1 MAQNTNKDLNKEI
14 HFKELSQ
21 VEQEKVQAKK
31 RIKAYLGVI
40 IGTIIY
46 SLGVVWILRLGGF
59 FSGGATGASQLI
71 VGLFEKF
78 NPDGDATRFMS
89 NNLGTFIMLINIPLF
104 LLGWKGVSKHFV
116 ILTAVSIIL
125 QTLIMNLLSMYT
137 ISPFVLVIQDGA
149 IQGLVNGYTEN
160 TLETYGVTKEI
171 LEFLRVDSSDLIE
184 IIRSGRFNILQTDT
198 AYQAQAFF
206 KENMSTGTRLL
217 LAVIG
222 GFVCGMGA
230 AICLKSGGSTGG
242 MDIVANY
249 LQVKKQLPFTKIQST
264 VDTVIILSSV
274 IISIENVLF
283 TLVRLVVYMTTIDRV
298 YKTYKTNRIE
308 IITSKGEEVKT
319 ALLTYLGHG
328 VTIYQCVGGYTN
340 TQKATIVCYVSSYET
355 PLYVEAVK
363 EVDEKAFISVTKTLM
378 IKGNY
383 VQKSIN

>member
-1 MAQNTNKDLNKEI
+1 MGQNINKDIKNEI

-21 VEQEKVQAKK
+21 AEKEKVQLKK
-31 RIKAYLGVI
+31 KIKAYIGVI
-40 IGTIIY
+40 LGTVIY
-46 SLGVVWILRLGGF
+46 SVGVVWILRLGGF

-78 NPDGDATRFMS
+78 NPGANITKFMS
-89 NNLGTFIMLINIPLF
+89 NNLGTFILLINIPLF
-104 LLGWKGVSKHFV
+104 LLGWRGVSKHFV

-125 QTLIMNLLSMYT
+125 QTVIMNLLSMYT
-137 ISPFVLVIQDGA
+137 ISPFVLLVQDGA
-149 IQGLVNGYTEN
+149 IQGLVNGATEN
-160 TLETYGVTKEI
+160 TLETYGVTKEV
-171 LEFLRVDSSDLIE
+171 LEFLKVDSTDLID
-184 IIRSGRFNILQTDT
+184 IIRSGHFNIYKSDL
-198 AYQAQAFF
+198 AYQAQSFF
-206 KENMSTGTRLL
+206 SAHMSTGTRLL

-222 GFVCGMGA
+222 GFVCGLGA

-274 IISIENVLF
+274 IVSVENVLF

-308 IITSKGEEVKT
+308 IVTSKPEELRV

-328 VTIYQCVGGYTN
+328 LTIYQCVGGFTN
-340 TQKATIVCYVSSYET
+340 SQKATIVVYASSFET

-363 EVDEKAFISVTKTLM
+363 EVDPKAFISVTKTLM

-383 VQKSIN
+383 VQKTIN

>member
-1 MAQNTNKDLNKEI
+1 MAQNINKDIKNEI

-21 VEQEKVQAKK
+21 AEKEKVQLKK
-31 RIKAYLGVI
+31 KIKAYIGVI
-40 IGTIIY
+40 LGTIIY
-46 SLGVVWILRLGGF
+46 SVGVVWILRLGGF

-78 NPDGDATRFMS
+78 SPGTDITRFIS
-89 NNLGTFIMLINIPLF
+89 NNLGTFILLINIPLF

-125 QTLIMNLLSMYT
+125 QTVLMNLLSMYT
-137 ISPFVLVIQDGA
+137 ISPFVFLVQDGA

-160 TLETYGVTKEI
+160 TLETYGVAKEV
-171 LEFLRVDSSDLIE
+171 LEFLRVDSTDLID
-184 IIRSGRFNILQTDT
+184 IIRSGSFNIYKSDL
-198 AYQAQAFF
+198 AYEAQSFF
-206 KENMSTGTRLL
+206 SAHMSTGTRLL

-222 GFVCGMGA
+222 GFVCGLGA

-264 VDTVIILSSV
+264 VDTIIILSSV
-274 IISIENVLF
+274 IISVENVLF

-308 IITSKGEEVKT
+308 IVTSKPEELRV

-328 VTIYQCVGGYTN
+328 LTIYQCIGGFTN
-340 TQKATIVCYVSSYET
+340 SAKSTIVVYASSFET

-363 EVDEKAFISVTKTLM
+363 EVDPKAFISVTKTLM

-383 VQKSIN
+383 VQKTIN

>member
-1 MAQNTNKDLNKEI
+1 MAQNVNKDLKNEI
-14 HFKELSQ
+14 HFKELSHE
-21 VEQEKVQAKK
+21 EQEKVQLKK
-31 RIKAYLGVI
+31 KIKAYIGVI
-40 IGTIIY
+40 FGTIIY

-78 NPDGDATRFMS
+78 NPTADVTKFMS
-89 NNLGTFIMLINIPLF
+89 NNLGTFILLINIPLF
-104 LLGWKGVSKHFV
+104 LLGWRGVSKHFV
-116 ILTAVSIIL
+116 ILTAVSILL
-125 QTLIMNLLSMYT
+125 QTLVMNLVSTYT
-137 ISPFVLVIQDGA
+137 ISPFVLLVQDGA
-149 IQGLVNGYTEN
+149 IQGIVNSYTDT
-160 TLETYGVTKEI
+160 TLETYNVSREV
-171 LEFLRVDSSDLIE
+171 LEFLRVDSTDLIE
-184 IIRSGRFNILQTDT
+184 ILRSGNFSILKSDLAYEAQKFFT
-198 AYQAQAFF
+198 AH
-206 KENMSTGTRLL
+206 MSTGTRLL

-274 IISIENVLF
+274 IISVENVLF
-283 TLVRLVVYMTTIDRV
+283 TLVRLVVYMTTIDKV

-308 IITSKGEEVKT
+308 IVTTKAEEVRV
-319 ALLTYLGHG
+319 ALITYLGHG
-328 VTIYQCVGGYTN
+328 LTIYQCVGGYTN
-340 TQKATIVCYVSSYET
+340 SDKATIVVYASSYET

-383 VQKSIN
+383 VQKTIN

>member
-1 MAQNTNKDLNKEI
+1 MGQNINKDIKNEI

-21 VEQEKVQAKK
+21 AEKEKVQLKK
-31 RIKAYLGVI
+31 KIKAYIGVI
-40 IGTIIY
+40 LGTIIY
-46 SLGVVWILRLGGF
+46 SIGVVWILRLGGF

-78 NPDGDATRFMS
+78 NPGADITKFMS
-89 NNLGTFIMLINIPLF
+89 NNLGTFILLINIPLF
-104 LLGWKGVSKHFV
+104 LLGWRGVSKHFV

-125 QTLIMNLLSMYT
+125 QTVIMNLLSMYT
-137 ISPFVLVIQDGA
+137 ISPFVLLVQDGA
-149 IQGLVNGYTEN
+149 IQGLVNGYNET
-160 TLETYGVTKEI
+160 TLETYGVTREI
-171 LEFLRVDSSDLIE
+171 MEFLKVDSTDLID
-184 IIRSGRFNILQTDT
+184 IIRSGHFNIYKSDL
-198 AYQAQAFF
+198 AFEAQSFF
-206 KENMSTGTRLL
+206 SAHMSTGTRLL

-222 GFVCGMGA
+222 GFVCGLGA
-230 AICLKSGGSTGG
+230 AICLKAGGSTGG

-274 IISIENVLF
+274 IVSVENVLF

-308 IITSKGEEVKT
+308 IVTSKPEELRV

-328 VTIYQCVGGYTN
+328 LTIYQCVGGFTN
-340 TQKATIVCYVSSYET
+340 SQKATIVVYASSFET

-363 EVDEKAFISVTKTLM
+363 EVDPKAFISVTKTLM

-383 VQKSIN
+383 VQKTIN

>member
-1 MAQNTNKDLNKEI
+1 MGQNINKDLKNEI

-21 VEQEKVQAKK
+21 VEQEKVQLKK
-31 RIKAYLGVI
+31 KIKAYIGVI
-40 IGTIIY
+40 LGTIIY
-46 SLGVVWILRLGGF
+46 SVGVVWILRLGGF

-78 NPDGDATRFMS
+78 NPGADITKFMS
-89 NNLGTFIMLINIPLF
+89 NNLGTFILLINIPLF
-104 LLGWKGVSKHFV
+104 LLGWRGVSKHFV

-125 QTLIMNLLSMYT
+125 QTVIMNLLSMYT
-137 ISPFVLVIQDGA
+137 ISPFVLLVQDGA
-149 IQGLVNGYTEN
+149 IQGLVNGYNEA
-160 TLETYGVTKEI
+160 TLETYGVTREI
-171 LEFLRVDSSDLIE
+171 MEFLKVDSTDLID
-184 IIRSGRFNILQTDT
+184 IIRSGNFNIYKSDL
-198 AYQAQAFF
+198 AFEAQSFF
-206 KENMSTGTRLL
+206 SAHMSTGTRLL

-222 GFVCGMGA
+222 GFVCGLGA
-230 AICLKSGGSTGG
+230 AICLKAGGSTGG

-264 VDTVIILSSV
+264 VDTTIILSSV
-274 IISIENVLF
+274 IVSVENVLF

-308 IITSKGEEVKT
+308 IVTSKAEEVRV

-328 VTIYQCVGGYTN
+328 LTIYQCVGGFTN
-340 TQKATIVCYVSSYET
+340 SQKATIVVYASSYET

-363 EVDEKAFISVTKTLM
+363 EVDPKAFISVTKTLM

-383 VQKSIN
+383 VQKTIN

>member
-1 MAQNTNKDLNKEI
+1 MGQNINKDLKNEI

-21 VEQEKVQAKK
+21 AEKDKLQLKK
-31 RIKAYLGVI
+31 KIKAYIGVI
-40 IGTIIY
+40 LGTIIY
-46 SLGVVWILRLGGF
+46 SVGVVWILRLGGF

-78 NPDGDATRFMS
+78 NPGADVTKFMS
-89 NNLGTFIMLINIPLF
+89 NNLGTFILLINIPLF
-104 LLGWKGVSKHFV
+104 LLGWRGVSKHFV

-125 QTLIMNLLSMYT
+125 QTVLMNLLSMYT
-137 ISPFVLVIQDGA
+137 ISPFVLLVQDGA
-149 IQGLVNGYTEN
+149 IQGLVNGATEN
-160 TLETYGVTKEI
+160 TLETYDVTKEV
-171 LEFLRVDSSDLIE
+171 LNFLKVDSTDLIDV
-184 IIRSGRFNILQTDT
+184 IRSGNFNIYKSDL
-198 AYQAQAFF
+198 AYEAQNFF
-206 KENMSTGTRLL
+206 SAHMSTGTRLL

-222 GFVCGMGA
+222 GFVCGLGA
-230 AICLKSGGSTGG
+230 AICLKAGGSTGG

-264 VDTVIILSSV
+264 VDTIIILSSV
-274 IISIENVLF
+274 IISVENVLF

-308 IITSKGEEVKT
+308 IVTSKPEELRV

-328 VTIYQCVGGYTN
+328 LTIYQCVGGFTN
-340 TQKATIVCYVSSYET
+340 NQKATIVVYASSFET

-363 EVDEKAFISVTKTLM
+363 EVDEKAFISVTKTLE

-383 VQKSIN
+383 VQKTIH

>member
-1 MAQNTNKDLNKEI
+1 MAQNVNKDLKNEI

-21 VEQEKVQAKK
+21 VEQEKVQLKK
-31 RIKAYLGVI
+31 KIKAYIGVI
-40 IGTIIY
+40 LGTIIY

-71 VGLFEKF
+71 VSLFEKF
-78 NPDGDATRFMS
+78 NPTGDITKFMS
-89 NNLGTFIMLINIPLF
+89 NNLGTFILLINIPLF
-104 LLGWKGVSKHFV
+104 LLGWRGVSKHFV

-125 QTLIMNLLSMYT
+125 QTVIMNLLSMYT

-222 GFVCGMGA
+222 GFVCGLGA

-264 VDTVIILSSV
+264 VDTVIILSSI

-308 IITSKGEEVKT
+308 IITSKGEEVKV

-328 VTIYQCVGGYTN
+328 VTIYQCIGGYTN
-340 TQKATIVCYVSSYET
+340 TQKTTIVVYASSYET

-363 EVDEKAFISVTKTLM
+363 EIDEKAFISVTKTLM

>member
-1 MAQNTNKDLNKEI
+1 MAQNINKDIKNEI

-21 VEQEKVQAKK
+21 EEKDKVQLKK
-31 RIKAYLGVI
+31 KIKAYLGVI
-40 IGTIIY
+40 FGTIIY
-46 SLGVVWILRLGGF
+46 SVGVVWILRLGGF

-78 NPDGDATRFMS
+78 SPGTDTTRFIS
-89 NNLGTFIMLINIPLF
+89 NNLGTFILLINIPLF

-116 ILTAVSIIL
+116 ILTAVSIVL
-125 QTLIMNLLSMYT
+125 QTVIMNLLSMYT
-137 ISPFVLVIQDGA
+137 ISPFVLLVQDGA
-149 IQGLVNGYTEN
+149 IQGLVNGYNEN
-160 TLETYGVTKEI
+160 TLEVYGVAKEV
-171 LEFLRVDSSDLIE
+171 LEFLRVDSTDLID
-184 IIRSGRFNILQTDT
+184 IIRSGTFNIYKSDLAFNAQNFFT
-198 AYQAQAFF
+198 AH
-206 KENMSTGTRLL
+206 MSTGTRLL

-222 GFVCGMGA
+222 GFVCGLGA

-264 VDTVIILSSV
+264 VDTIIILSSV
-274 IISIENVLF
+274 IISVENVLF

-308 IITSKGEEVKT
+308 IVTTKAEEIRV

-328 VTIYQCVGGYTN
+328 LTIYQCVGGFTN
-340 TQKATIVCYVSSYET
+340 SSKSTIVVYASSYET

-363 EVDEKAFISVTKTLM
+363 EVDPKAFISVTKTLM

-383 VQKSIN
+383 VQKTIN

>member
-1 MAQNTNKDLNKEI
+1 MGQNINKDIKNEI

-21 VEQEKVQAKK
+21 AEKERVQLKK
-31 RIKAYLGVI
+31 KIKAYIGVI
-40 IGTIIY
+40 LGTIIY
-46 SLGVVWILRLGGF
+46 SIGVVWILRLGGF

-78 NPDGDATRFMS
+78 NPGADITKFMS
-89 NNLGTFIMLINIPLF
+89 NNLGTFILLINIPLF
-104 LLGWKGVSKHFV
+104 LLGWRGVSKHFV

-125 QTLIMNLLSMYT
+125 QTVIMNLLSMYT
-137 ISPFVLVIQDGA
+137 ISPFVLLVQDGA
-149 IQGLVNGYTEN
+149 IQGLVNGATEN
-160 TLETYGVTKEI
+160 TLETYGVTKEV
-171 LEFLRVDSSDLIE
+171 LEFLKVDSTDLID
-184 IIRSGRFNILQTDT
+184 IIRSGHFNIYKSDL
-198 AYQAQAFF
+198 AYQAQSFF
-206 KENMSTGTRLL
+206 SAHMSTGTRLL

-222 GFVCGMGA
+222 GFVCGLGA

-274 IISIENVLF
+274 IVSVENVLF

-308 IITSKGEEVKT
+308 IVTSKPEELRV

-328 VTIYQCVGGYTN
+328 LTIYQCVGGFTN
-340 TQKATIVCYVSSYET
+340 SQKATIVVYASSFET

-363 EVDEKAFISVTKTLM
+363 EVDPKAFISVTKTLM

-383 VQKSIN
+383 VQKTIN

>member
-78 NPDGDATRFMS
+78 NPNGDATRFMS

>member
-1 MAQNTNKDLNKEI
+1 MAQNVNKDLKNEI

-21 VEQEKVQAKK
+21 VEQEKVQFKK
-31 RIKAYLGVI
+31 KIKAYIGVI
-40 IGTIIY
+40 LGTIIY

-78 NPDGDATRFMS
+78 NPTGDVTKFMS
-89 NNLGTFIMLINIPLF
+89 NNLGTFILLINIPLF
-104 LLGWKGVSKHFV
+104 LLGWRGVSKHFV
-116 ILTAVSIIL
+116 ILTAVSILL
-125 QTLIMNLLSMYT
+125 QTLVMNLVSTYT
-137 ISPFVLVIQDGA
+137 ISPFVLLVQDGA
-149 IQGLVNGYTEN
+149 IQGLVNGYTDV
-160 TLETYGVTKEI
+160 TLETYGVSKEV
-171 LEFLRVDSSDLIE
+171 LEFLKVDSTDLIE
-184 IIRSGRFNILQTDT
+184 IFRSGNFSIVKTDLAYEAQKFFT
-198 AYQAQAFF
+198 AH
-206 KENMSTGTRLL
+206 MSTGTRLL

-274 IISIENVLF
+274 IISVENVLF
-283 TLVRLVVYMTTIDRV
+283 TLVRLVVYMTTIDKV

-308 IITSKGEEVKT
+308 IVTTKAEEVRV
-319 ALLTYLGHG
+319 ALITYLGHG
-328 VTIYQCVGGYTN
+328 LTIYQCVGGYTN
-340 TQKATIVCYVSSYET
+340 SEKATIVVYASSYET

>member
-1 MAQNTNKDLNKEI
+1 MGQNINKDIKNEI

-21 VEQEKVQAKK
+21 AEKEKVQLKK
-31 RIKAYLGVI
+31 KIKAYIGVI
-40 IGTIIY
+40 LGTIIY
-46 SLGVVWILRLGGF
+46 SIGVVWILRLGGF

-78 NPDGDATRFMS
+78 NPGADITKFMS
-89 NNLGTFIMLINIPLF
+89 NNLGTFILLINIPLF
-104 LLGWKGVSKHFV
+104 LLGWRGVSKHFV

-125 QTLIMNLLSMYT
+125 QTVIMNLLSMYT
-137 ISPFVLVIQDGA
+137 ISPFVLLVQDGA
-149 IQGLVNGYTEN
+149 IQGLVNGATEN
-160 TLETYGVTKEI
+160 TLETYGVTKEV
-171 LEFLRVDSSDLIE
+171 LEFLKVDSTDLID
-184 IIRSGRFNILQTDT
+184 IIRSGHFNIYKSDL
-198 AYQAQAFF
+198 AYEAQSFF
-206 KENMSTGTRLL
+206 SAHMSTGTRLL

-222 GFVCGMGA
+222 GFVCGLGA

-274 IISIENVLF
+274 IVSVENVLF

-308 IITSKGEEVKT
+308 IVTSKPEELRV

-328 VTIYQCVGGYTN
+328 LTIYQCVGGFTN
-340 TQKATIVCYVSSYET
+340 SQKATIVVYASSFET

-363 EVDEKAFISVTKTLM
+363 EVDPKAFISVTKTLM

-383 VQKSIN
+383 VQKTIN

>member
-78 NPDGDATRFMS
+78 NPNGDATRFMS

-264 VDTVIILSSV
+264 VDTVIILSSI

-363 EVDEKAFISVTKTLM
+363 EVDENAFISVTKTLM

>member
-1 MAQNTNKDLNKEI
+1 MGQNINKDLKNEI

-21 VEQEKVQAKK
+21 VEQEKVQLKK
-31 RIKAYLGVI
+31 KIKAYIGVI
-40 IGTIIY
+40 LGTIIY
-46 SLGVVWILRLGGF
+46 SVGVVWILRLGGF

-78 NPDGDATRFMS
+78 NPGANITKFMS
-89 NNLGTFIMLINIPLF
+89 NNLGTFILLINIPLF
-104 LLGWKGVSKHFV
+104 LLGWRGVSKHFV

-125 QTLIMNLLSMYT
+125 QTVIMNLLSMYT
-137 ISPFVLVIQDGA
+137 ISPFVLLVQDGA
-149 IQGLVNGYTEN
+149 IQGLVNGYNET
-160 TLETYGVTKEI
+160 TLETYGVTREI
-171 LEFLRVDSSDLIE
+171 MEFLKVDSTDLID
-184 IIRSGRFNILQTDT
+184 IIRSGHFNIYKSDL
-198 AYQAQAFF
+198 AYQAQSFF
-206 KENMSTGTRLL
+206 SAHMSTGTRLL

-222 GFVCGMGA
+222 GFVCGLGA

-274 IISIENVLF
+274 IVSVENVLF

-308 IITSKGEEVKT
+308 IVTSKPEELRV

-328 VTIYQCVGGYTN
+328 LTIYQCVGGFTN
-340 TQKATIVCYVSSYET
+340 SQKATIVVYASSFET

-363 EVDEKAFISVTKTLM
+363 EVDPKAFISVTKTLM

-383 VQKSIN
+383 VQKTIN

>member
-1 MAQNTNKDLNKEI
+1 MGQNINKDLKNEI

-21 VEQEKVQAKK
+21 TEKEKVKLKK
-31 RIKAYLGVI
+31 KIKAYIGVI
-40 IGTIIY
+40 LGTIIY
-46 SLGVVWILRLGGF
+46 SVGVVWILRLGGF

-78 NPDGDATRFMS
+78 NPGADVTKFMS
-89 NNLGTFIMLINIPLF
+89 NNLGTFILLINIPLF
-104 LLGWKGVSKHFV
+104 LLGWRGVSKHFV

-125 QTLIMNLLSMYT
+125 QTVLMNLLSMYT
-137 ISPFVLVIQDGA
+137 ISPFVLLVQDGA
-149 IQGLVNGYTEN
+149 IQGLVNGATEN
-160 TLETYGVTKEI
+160 TLEIYGVTKEV
-171 LEFLRVDSSDLIE
+171 LNFLKVDSTDLIDV
-184 IIRSGRFNILQTDT
+184 IRSGNFNIYKSDL
-198 AYQAQAFF
+198 AYEAQNFF
-206 KENMSTGTRLL
+206 SAHMSTGTRLL

-222 GFVCGMGA
+222 GFVCGLGA
-230 AICLKSGGSTGG
+230 AICLKAGGSTGG

-264 VDTVIILSSV
+264 VDTIIILSSV
-274 IISIENVLF
+274 IISVENVLF

-308 IITSKGEEVKT
+308 IVTSKPEELRV

-328 VTIYQCVGGYTN
+328 LTIYQCVGGFTN
-340 TQKATIVCYVSSYET
+340 NQKATIVVYASSFET

-363 EVDEKAFISVTKTLM
+363 EVDEKAFISVTKTLE

-383 VQKSIN
+383 VQKTIH

>member
-1 MAQNTNKDLNKEI
+1 MGQNINKDIKNEI

-21 VEQEKVQAKK
+21 TEKEKVKLKK
-31 RIKAYLGVI
+31 KIKAYIGVI
-40 IGTIIY
+40 LGTIIY
-46 SLGVVWILRLGGF
+46 SIGVVWILRLGGF

-78 NPDGDATRFMS
+78 NPGADITKFMS
-89 NNLGTFIMLINIPLF
+89 NNLGTFILMINIPLF
-104 LLGWKGVSKHFV
+104 LLGWRGVSKHFV

-125 QTLIMNLLSMYT
+125 QTVIMNLLSMYT
-137 ISPFVLVIQDGA
+137 ISPFVLLVQDGA
-149 IQGLVNGYTEN
+149 IQGLVNGATEN
-160 TLETYGVTKEI
+160 TLEVYGVKEEV
-171 LEFLRVDSSDLIE
+171 LNFLKVDSTDLID
-184 IIRSGRFNILQTDT
+184 IIRSGHFNIYKSDL
-198 AYQAQAFF
+198 AYEAQSFF
-206 KENMSTGTRLL
+206 SAHMSTGTRLL

-222 GFVCGMGA
+222 GFVCGLGA

-274 IISIENVLF
+274 IVSVENVLF

-308 IITSKGEEVKT
+308 IVTSKPEELRV

-328 VTIYQCVGGYTN
+328 LTIYQCIGGFTN
-340 TQKATIVCYVSSYET
+340 SQKATIVVYASSFET

-363 EVDEKAFISVTKTLM
+363 EVDPKAFISVTKTLM

-383 VQKSIN
+383 VQKTIN

>member
-1 MAQNTNKDLNKEI
+1 MAQNANKDLKNEI
-14 HFKELSQ
+14 HFKELSH
-21 VEQEKVQAKK
+21 VEQEKVQLKK
-31 RIKAYLGVI
+31 KVKAYIGVI
-40 IGTIIY
+40 LGTIIY

-78 NPDGDATRFMS
+78 NPSGDTTRFMS

-104 LLGWKGVSKHFV
+104 LLGWRGVSKHFV
-116 ILTAVSIIL
+116 ILTAVSIVL
-125 QTLIMNLLSMYT
+125 QTVIMNLLSKYT

-160 TLETYGVTKEI
+160 TLNTYGVTKEI

-184 IIRSGRFNILQTDT
+184 IIRSGRFNILQTET

-274 IISIENVLF
+274 IISVENVLF

-308 IITSKGEEVKT
+308 IVTSKAEEVKV

-328 VTIYQCVGGYTN
+328 LTIYQCVGGFTN
-340 TQKATIVCYVSSYET
+340 SPKATIVVYASSYET

-363 EVDEKAFISVTKTLM
+363 EIDEKAFISVTKTLM

>member
-1 MAQNTNKDLNKEI
+1 MSQNSNKDIKNEI

-21 VEQEKVQAKK
+21 VEQEKVQLKK
-31 RIKAYLGVI
+31 KIKAYIGVI
-40 IGTIIY
+40 LGTIIY
-46 SLGVVWILRLGGF
+46 SVGVVWILRLGGF

-78 NPDGDATRFMS
+78 NPNGDVTRFMS
-89 NNLGTFIMLINIPLF
+89 NNLGTFIMLINLPLF
-104 LLGWKGVSKHFV
+104 LLGWRGVSKHFV

-125 QTLIMNLLSMYT
+125 QTVIMNLLSMYT

-149 IQGLVNGYTEN
+149 IQGLVNGYNEV
-160 TLETYGVTKEI
+160 TLETYGVTKEV

-184 IIRSGRFNILQTDT
+184 IIRSGRFNIAQNDLS
-198 AYQAQAFF
+198 YQAQAFF

-222 GFVCGMGA
+222 GFVCGLGA

-264 VDTVIILSSV
+264 VDTIIILSSV

-308 IITSKGEEVKT
+308 IVTSKSEEVKV

-328 VTIYQCVGGYTN
+328 LTIYQCVGGYTN
-340 TQKATIVCYVSSYET
+340 SQKATIVVYASSYET

>member
-1 MAQNTNKDLNKEI
+1 MGQNINKDIKNEI

-21 VEQEKVQAKK
+21 AEKEKVQLKK
-31 RIKAYLGVI
+31 KIKAYIGVI
-40 IGTIIY
+40 LGTIIY
-46 SLGVVWILRLGGF
+46 SVGVVWILRLGGF

-78 NPDGDATRFMS
+78 NPGADITKFMS
-89 NNLGTFIMLINIPLF
+89 NNLGTFILLINIPLF
-104 LLGWKGVSKHFV
+104 LLGWRGVSKHFV

-125 QTLIMNLLSMYT
+125 QTVIMNLLSMYT
-137 ISPFVLVIQDGA
+137 ISPFVLLVQDGA
-149 IQGLVNGYTEN
+149 IQGLVNGYNET
-160 TLETYGVTKEI
+160 TLETYGVTREI
-171 LEFLRVDSSDLIE
+171 MEFLKVDSTDLID
-184 IIRSGRFNILQTDT
+184 IIRSGHFNIYKSDL
-198 AYQAQAFF
+198 AFEAQSFF
-206 KENMSTGTRLL
+206 SAHMSTGTRLL

-222 GFVCGMGA
+222 GFVCGLGA

-274 IISIENVLF
+274 IVSVENVLF

-308 IITSKGEEVKT
+308 IVTSKPEELRV

-328 VTIYQCVGGYTN
+328 LTIYQCVGGFTN
-340 TQKATIVCYVSSYET
+340 SQKATIVVYASSFET

-363 EVDEKAFISVTKTLM
+363 EVDPKAFISVTKTLM

-383 VQKSIN
+383 VQKTIN

>member
-1 MAQNTNKDLNKEI
+1 MGQNINKDIKNEI

-21 VEQEKVQAKK
+21 TEKEKVKLKK
-31 RIKAYLGVI
+31 KIKAYIGVI
-40 IGTIIY
+40 LGTIIY
-46 SLGVVWILRLGGF
+46 SIGVVWILRLGGF

-78 NPDGDATRFMS
+78 NPGADITKFMS
-89 NNLGTFIMLINIPLF
+89 NNLGTFILLINIPLF
-104 LLGWKGVSKHFV
+104 LLGWRGVSKHFV

-125 QTLIMNLLSMYT
+125 QTVIMNLLSMYT
-137 ISPFVLVIQDGA
+137 ISPFVLLVQDGA
-149 IQGLVNGYTEN
+149 IQGLVNGATEN
-160 TLETYGVTKEI
+160 TLEVYGVTEEV
-171 LEFLRVDSSDLIE
+171 LNFLKVDSTDLID
-184 IIRSGRFNILQTDT
+184 IIRSGHFNIYKSDL
-198 AYQAQAFF
+198 AYEAQSFF
-206 KENMSTGTRLL
+206 SAHMSTGTRLL

-222 GFVCGMGA
+222 GFVCGLGA

-274 IISIENVLF
+274 IVSVENVLF

-308 IITSKGEEVKT
+308 IVTSKPEELRV

-328 VTIYQCVGGYTN
+328 LTIYQCVGGFTN
-340 TQKATIVCYVSSYET
+340 SQKATIVVYASSFET

-363 EVDEKAFISVTKTLM
+363 EVDPKAFISVTKTLM

-383 VQKSIN
+383 VQKTIN

>member
-1 MAQNTNKDLNKEI
+1 MAQNTNKDLKNEI

-21 VEQEKVQAKK
+21 VEQEKVQFKK
-31 RIKAYLGVI
+31 KVKAYIGVI
-40 IGTIIY
+40 LGTIIY

-78 NPDGDATRFMS
+78 NPNGDVTKFMS

-104 LLGWKGVSKHFV
+104 LLGWRGVSKHFV

-125 QTLIMNLLSMYT
+125 QTVIMNLLSMYT

-149 IQGLVNGYTEN
+149 VQGIVNATSDSV
-160 TLETYGVTKEI
+160 LETYGVSREI

-184 IIRSGRFNILQTDT
+184 IIRSGRFNIYQTDT

-230 AICLKSGGSTGG
+230 AICLKAGGSTGG

-264 VDTVIILSSV
+264 VDTIIILSSIV
-274 IISIENVLF
+274 ISVENVLF
-283 TLVRLVVYMTTIDRV
+283 TLVRLVVYMTTIDRI

-340 TQKATIVCYVSSYET
+340 SQKQTIVVYASSYET